1 MSDRHYTVVPR
12 TLCFILKGDD
22 VLLLRGAP
30 TKRLWPNRLNG
41 VGGHVEAGETVYDA
55 AVREIVEETGLTVSN
70 VQLHGVLNLPPS
82 PAQGT
87 GDDRTGVMIFIFT
100 AEATGGALTP
110 SPEGSLAWYPR
121 RAVLDGSLPD
131 LMDDLHRLLPR
142 VLAAAEPIY
151 S

>member
-1 MSDRHYTVVPR
+1 MPDYRYTVVPR
-12 TLCFILKGDD
+12 TLCFILKGED

-30 TKRLWPNRLNG
+30 TKRLWANRLNG

-55 AVREIVEETGLTVSN
+55 AVREMVEETGLIVSN

-87 GDDRTGVMIFIFT
+87 GDDRTGVMIFVFT
-100 AEATGGALTP
+100 AEATGGTLTP
-110 SPEGSLAWYPR
+110 SPEGALAWYPR
-121 RAVLDGSLPD
+121 RAIADGSVPD
-131 LMDDLHRLLPR
+131 LMDDLQTLLR
-142 VLAAAEPIY
+142 HVLAATEPFY

>member
-30 TKRLWPNRLNG
+30 TKRLWANRLNG

-87 GDDRTGVMIFIFT
+87 GDDRTGVMIFVFT

-110 SPEGSLAWYPR
+110 SPEGALAWYPR